1 MSGDFTIELVGGI
14 AIIKLNMMRATVKE
28 AQEFKKTIQ
37 SVLQDGNHKIIIDF
51 SECNFIDSS
60 IIGVIVTLSKDL
72 RNKGGE
78 IKGIINERTLLNLFI
93 QTGLEKIIHH
103 YSNRELALSSFM

>member
-37 SVLQDGNHKIIIDF
+37 SVLHDGNNKIIIDF

-60 IIGVIVTLSKDL
+60 IIGVIVTFSKDL

-103 YSNRELALSSFM
+103 YPNRELALSSFM